1 MTRAFNSP
9 NIQALKEFEEIE
21 SYGCAVHPDK
31 PGVGICTECGAV
43 VCADCAEFVSGR
55 LYCREHKP
63 VYEEKSALT
72 VSRQRLRPEILTPV
86 LLFVALI
93 ALGFWFAPAV
103 TSGLFLFYDNAV
115 TEMELKE
122 VGKALDSFRSDV
134 GRYPTDEEGL
144 LALRDE
150 PAGAEGW
157 LGPYLPEGLYVED
170 KAVDTSG
177 KPLIYE
183 KLDDSYRLRAAG
195 PDGEIDTVDDVVF
208 EGPQKSD

>member
-1 MTRAFNSP
+1 
-9 NIQALKEFEEIE
+9 LKKFEEIE
-21 SYGCAVHPDK
+21 SYDCAVHPER

-55 LYCREHKP
+55 LYCRKHKP
-63 VYEEKSALT
+63 VYEENPTRT
-72 VSRQRLRPEILTPV
+72 VSRQRLRFGILTPV

-93 ALGFWFAPAV
+93 ALGLWFAPTV
-103 TSGLFLFYDNAV
+103 TSGLFRFYESAV

-122 VGKALDSFRSDV
+122 VGKALESFKSDV
-134 GRYPTDEEGL
+134 GRYPTNEEGL

-150 PAGAEGW
+150 PAGADGW

-177 KPLIYE
+177 KPLIYQE
-183 KLDDSYRLRAAG
+183 LDDGYRLQAIG
-195 PDGEIDTVDDVVF
+195 PDGEIDTGDDVVF
-208 EGPQKSD
+208 EGPQKGD